1 MPPLADG
8 FWGKETSTL
17 DWCEENYVVSYYVA
31 EFWNTVSNVIMIF
44 APFVMVFVGYTEKH
58 EKRFL
63 YSFLALTVVGTGSW
77 FFHMTLKYSMQL
89 MDELPM
95 IWGTSFLVY
104 SLYMMDSKPNEE
116 CLPLRNGLI
125 IYSIVVTL
133 VYILVKDP
141 IFHQVAYGLMVA
153 SIIIMASRILLTI
166 KCSRKLYLT
175 SLFTYGLGF
184 FLWNVDNVFCSHLR
198 SIRSHPVGQ
207 VSGMLFECHAWWHI
221 FAGTGTYLSLL
232 FGVHTRY
239 VFLNENPK
247 VKFLLGCWPYV
258 SIRDDDF
265 KLR

>member
-198 SIRSHPVGQ
+198 AMDYYIDGLRAMDYYIDGLRAMDYYND
-207 VSGMLFECHAWWHI
+207 GLRAMDYHI
-221 FAGTGTYLSLL
+221 DGLRAMDY
-232 FGVHTRY
+232 Y
-239 VFLNENPK
+239 
-247 VKFLLGCWPYV
+247 
-258 SIRDDDF
+258 IDD
-265 KLR
+265 LRAMY